1 MAAISLTSLLISL
14 PQQWQPPELFLLALI
29 SAVSLL
35 LLTWSWWREGLIKI
49 KLPPGPATLPLLGN
63 LHQLGPLPHRA
74 LRDLARVHGPVMRL
88 RLGRSPAVVLSS
100 AAAAWEALR
109 GHDLDCCTR
118 PVSAGTRRLTYDLK
132 NVAFAPYGA
141 YWREA
146 RKLLTL
152 ELLSARRVRA
162 AWRARRD
169 QVERLA
175 STLRRAEGKP
185 VALDEH
191 VLRLSDGII
200 GTVAFGSIYG
210 SDRFS
215 QNRSFQHALDD
226 VMEMLSGAG
235 SSAEDLLPR
244 AIGRLVDRL
253 TGFAARRERI
263 FRQLDAFFE
272 TVIEQHLDPKRALP
286 PENGGDL
293 VDVLID
299 LWKNPRGAFTFS
311 KDHVKAII
319 FVRQQELDS
328 YIIYIY

>member
-1 MAAISLTSLLISL
+1 
-14 PQQWQPPELFLLALI
+14 
-29 SAVSLL
+29 
-35 LLTWSWWREGLIKI
+35 
-49 KLPPGPATLPLLGN
+49 
-63 LHQLGPLPHRA
+63 
-74 LRDLARVHGPVMRL
+74 MRL

-272 TVIEQHLDPKRALP
+272 TVIEQHLDHPR
-286 PENGGDL
+286 PENAGDL

-299 LWKNPRGAFTFS
+299 LWKNPRGAFTFT

-319 FVRQQELDS
+319 FVRTSTKTLH
-328 YIIYIY
+328 

>member
-1 MAAISLTSLLISL
+1 
-14 PQQWQPPELFLLALI
+14 
-29 SAVSLL
+29 
-35 LLTWSWWREGLIKI
+35 
-49 KLPPGPATLPLLGN
+49 
-63 LHQLGPLPHRA
+63 
-74 LRDLARVHGPVMRL
+74 MRL

-100 AAAAWEALR
+100 AATAWEALR

-162 AWRARRD
+162 AWRERRY

-210 SDRFS
+210 GDRFAQ
-215 QNRSFQHALDD
+215 QNRSFQDAIDD

-272 TVIEQHLDPKRALP
+272 TVIEQHLDPKRAPP

-299 LWKNPRGAFTFS
+299 LWKNPRGAFSIS

>member
-14 PQQWQPPELFLLALI
+14 PQQWQLI
-29 SAVSLL
+29 CAVSLL
-35 LLTWSWWREGLIKI
+35 LLTWSWWSSREGRLI
-49 KLPPGPATLPLLGN
+49 KLPPGPSTLPLLGN

-162 AWRARRD
+162 AWRERRD

-210 SDRFS
+210 GDRFAQ
-215 QNRSFQHALDD
+215 QNRSFQDAIDD
-226 VMEMLSGAG
+226 VMEMLAGAG
-235 SSAEDLLPR
+235 SSAEELLPG
-244 AIGRLVDRL
+244 AVGRLVDRL

-272 TVIEQHLDPKRALP
+272 TVIEQHLDHPR
-286 PENGGDL
+286 PENAGDL

-299 LWKNPRGAFTFS
+299 LWKNPRGAFTFT

-319 FVRQQELDS
+319 FVRTSTKTLH
-328 YIIYIY
+328 

>member
-14 PQQWQPPELFLLALI
+14 PQQWQLI
-29 SAVSLL
+29 CAVSVL
-35 LLTWSWWREGLIKI
+35 LLTWSWWSSREGRLI
-49 KLPPGPATLPLLGN
+49 KLPPGPSTLPLLGN

-152 ELLSARRVRA
+152 ELLSARR
-162 AWRARRD
+162 D

-244 AIGRLVDRL
+244 AIGRIVDRL

-272 TVIEQHLDPKRALP
+272 TVIEQHLDPKRAPP